1 MRLVCVN
8 LISKAEAR
16 IFTLFLKKKLSIKGS
31 FVDFI
36 ESKLRY
42 TSYIPFKIL

>member
-8 LISKAEAR
+8 LIRKAEER
-16 IFTLFLKKKLSIKGS
+16 ISRFLKKKLSIKGS

-36 ESKLRY
+36 ESK
-42 TSYIPFKIL
+42 